1 MHLRNR
7 LIIFQRMRIIR
18 LIISID
24 GGGIR
29 GILPLKIIDYID
41 EQIRLVNVKCSF
53 NSLTDMV
60 AGTST
65 GALISAALILEDDKG
80 TPRFTANDLLI
91 LYSNRGPQIFSKDR
105 PTNESPFKVVLE
117 SSFGDMKLKD
127 LKKQFL
133 FVSYD
138 ERGEQP
144 FVFSDTECQYRDVN
158 VVKAL
163 MASSAIRPHF
173 QPIELNGKLLSDGI
187 VTAKNPAEIA
197 YRHAKLNFPDDIL
210 VLLSFGTGAL
220 PLNVW
225 DEVEHEVKRVH
236 EKLENLAINNWQFI
250 YHRFEPELKR
260 AKVDMDDTSAQNIN
274 ALLDAADQ
282 YIQAN
287 KGRIDKA
294 VQKLIKLKKQV
305 VEM

>member
-1 MHLRNR
+1 MTIL
-7 LIIFQRMRIIR
+7 QTMRTIR
-18 LIISID
+18 LITTID

-41 EQIRLVNVKCSF
+41 QQIRLADVKCCF
-53 NSLTDMV
+53 NSLTDMF

-65 GALISAALILEDDKG
+65 GALIIAALIIEDEKG
-80 TPRFTANDLLI
+80 NPRFTANDLLN
-91 LYSNRGPQIFSKDR
+91 LYTNRGPQIFSKDR
-105 PTNESPFKVVLE
+105 PKNESPFKMVLE
-117 SSFGDMKLKD
+117 SSFGEMKLKA
-127 LKKQFL
+127 LKKHYL

-144 FVFSDTECQYRDVN
+144 FVFSDRECQYRDVL
-158 VVKAL
+158 VSKAL
-163 MASSAIRPHF
+163 LASSAIRPHF
-173 QPIELNGKLLSDGI
+173 QPVALNGKLLSDGI

-197 YRHAKLNFPDDIL
+197 YRHAKVNFPDDIL

-236 EKLENLAINNWQFI
+236 ETIEDLALNNWQLI
-250 YHRFEPELKR
+250 YRRFEPALRR
-260 AKVDMDDTSAQNIN
+260 AKVDMDDTSPENIK
-274 ALLDAADQ
+274 ALMDAADH
-282 YIQAN
+282 YIKTN

-294 VQKLIKLKKQV
+294 VQKLMKLKKQV
-305 VEM
+305 GQI

>member
-1 MHLRNR
+1 
-7 LIIFQRMRIIR
+7 MRTIR
-18 LIISID
+18 LITTID

-41 EQIRLVNVKCSF
+41 QQIRLADVKCCF
-53 NSLTDMV
+53 NGLTDMV

-65 GALISAALILEDDKG
+65 GALISAALIVEDENG
-80 TPRFTANDLLI
+80 NPRFTANDLLN
-91 LYSNRGPQIFSKDR
+91 LYTHRGPQIFSKDR
-105 PTNESPFKVVLE
+105 PTNESPFKMVLE
-117 SSFGDMKLKD
+117 SSFGELKLNE
-127 LKKQFL
+127 LKKHFI

-138 ERGEQP
+138 ERGAAP
-144 FVFSDTECQYRDVN
+144 FVFSDTECHYRDVL
-158 VVKAL
+158 VSKAL
-163 MASSAIRPHF
+163 LASSAIRPHF
-173 QPIELNGKLLSDGI
+173 QPVELNGKLLSDGI
-187 VTAKNPAEIA
+187 VSAKNPAEIA
-197 YRHAKLNFPDDIL
+197 YLHAKVHFPEDIL

-225 DEVEHEVKRVH
+225 DDIEHEVKRVH
-236 EKLENLAINNWQFI
+236 ETLEDLAINNWQLI

-260 AKVDMDDTSAQNIN
+260 AKVDMDDTSAENIT

-294 VQKLIKLKKQV
+294 VQKLMRLKNEEGV
-305 VEM
+305 RMR

>member
-1 MHLRNR
+1 
-7 LIIFQRMRIIR
+7 MRTIR
-18 LIISID
+18 LITTID

-41 EQIRLVNVKCSF
+41 QQIKLASADCSF

-65 GALISAALILEDDKG
+65 GALISAALIVVDEKG
-80 TPRFTANDLLI
+80 NPRFTANDLLN
-91 LYSNRGPQIFSKDR
+91 LYTNRGPQIFSKDR
-105 PTNESPFKVVLE
+105 PTNESPFKMVLE
-117 SSFGDMKLKD
+117 SSFGEMKLKA
-127 LKKQFL
+127 LKKHYL

-144 FVFSDTECQYRDVN
+144 FVFNDRQTQYRDVL
-158 VVKAL
+158 VSKAL

-173 QPIELNGKLLSDGI
+173 SPVELNGKLLSDGI

-197 YRHAKLNFPDDIL
+197 YQFARTYFPDDIL

-225 DEVEHEVKRVH
+225 DDIEYDVKRVH
-236 EKLENLAINNWQFI
+236 ESLQDLSINNWQFI

-260 AKVDMDDTSAQNIN
+260 AKVDMDDTSSENIN
-274 ALLDAADQ
+274 ALINAADDF
-282 YIQAN
+282 IQEN
-287 KGRIDKA
+287 KGRINMA
-294 VQKLIKLKKQV
+294 VNKLMKLRKQV
-305 VEM
+305 DCRL